1 MRHWIITTKER
12 KHPHPFRT
20 EHHGNLDKDG
30 IIEFFGLHF
39 SDVEWY
45 RIEEVVLVEEK
56 ENTNLKTNSYA
67 KLV

>member
-12 KHPHPFRT
+12 KQPHPIRT
-20 EHHGNLDKDG
+20 EHHGDLDKDG

-45 RIEEVVLVEEK
+45 RIEEVILV
-56 ENTNLKTNSYA
+56 
-67 KLV
+67 